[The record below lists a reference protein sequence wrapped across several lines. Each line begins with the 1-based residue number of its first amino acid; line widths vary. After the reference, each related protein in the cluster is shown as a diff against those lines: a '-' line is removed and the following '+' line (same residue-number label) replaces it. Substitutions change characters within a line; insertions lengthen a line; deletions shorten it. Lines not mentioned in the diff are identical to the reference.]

1 MAYIGNTPADK
12 FLTLTK
18 QNFSTSA
25 TTSYT
30 LDSSISSTQD
40 IALFI
45 NNVRQSPVDAYTVS
59 GTALTLTSATAG
71 TDEMYCVYLGKTVGT
86 VSPAS
91 DSVTTAMIQSNA
103 VTGAKLNTDVIS
115 AQTALGAIPADTD
128 ELLVSDAGVL
138 KRVDYSY
145 LKSSAGTVAFT
156 ARSSA
161 SQAVSDNTHTQV
173 TLGTEII
180 DTASAFASST
190 FTVPSGKG
198 GNYLFNG
205 AVRLRDTNNTI
216 TAGTVSLRVDGTQV
230 ANEFTNRESFSYD
243 WNMRNLTQQTTA
255 ILNLSAGEA
264 VTLYG
269 YISSS
274 NTAAQT
280 FDQAQF
286 MGVRL
291 S

>member
-1 MAYIGNTPADK
+1 MSKTQIVTGGIADDAV
-12 FLTLTK
+12 
-18 QNFSTSA
+18 SEEH
-25 TTSYT
+25 
-30 LDSSISSTQD
+30 LD
-40 IALFI
+40 
-45 NNVRQSPVDAYTVS
+45 
-59 GTALTLTSATAG
+59 ATA
-71 TDEMYCVYLGKTVGT
+71 
-86 VSPAS
+86 
-91 DSVTTAMIQSNA
+91 I
-103 VTGAKLNTDVIS
+103 TGSTELAAT
-115 AQTALGAIPADTD
+115 PADTD
-128 ELLVSDAGVL
+128 EILISDAGTL
-138 KRVDYSY
+138 KRIDFSH
-145 LKSSAGTVAFT
+145 LKSVAGTVAFT
-156 ARSSA
+156 ARSNS
-161 SQAVSDNTHTQV
+161 SQSISDNTHTQV
-173 TLGTEII
+173 TLGTEIL

-243 WNMRNLTQQTTA
+243 WNMRNFTQQTTA

-274 NTAAQT
+274 NTSAQT